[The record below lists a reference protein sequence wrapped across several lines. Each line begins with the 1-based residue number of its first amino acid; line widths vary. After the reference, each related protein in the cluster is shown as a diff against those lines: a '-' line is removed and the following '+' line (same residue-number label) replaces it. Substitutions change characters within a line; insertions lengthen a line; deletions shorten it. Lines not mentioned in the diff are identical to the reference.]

1 MILSWGQ
8 NLRKSNFLHKNDT
21 KPPYFGRF
29 FVIFACMIVKEI
41 EFNKEKL
48 LSGIDK
54 IYNAV
59 GSTMGPMGRTVL
71 IESEHHVGGL
81 TVTKDGVT
89 VAKSI
94 VLEDPIENLAVSMV
108 RQASE
113 RTATVAGD
121 GTTTSV
127 VLTHAILD
135 AYIKSG
141 DPVDARLIRKIK
153 ENSEKVIEN
162 LKAMATPLDEKSMKE
177 VALVSCNGDE
187 EIAGIVYDA
196 YSKVG
201 RDGIVTVENSSTSK
215 TYSEVVKGIRIQRG
229 WSSKYLLT
237 DQKKQEVVL
246 DNPLILISDREIPS
260 VASIEHILA
269 HVINQNRSIL
279 IVGELGDRAME
290 AINLNKIKGIL
301 KVGVVLPPQ
310 FGYKRRELMG
320 DLAAAVGA
328 KYVTDETGDDF
339 SLLNFNDLG
348 EASKVIISKDST
360 VLLLD
365 DDTLARKRVEE
376 IKEMDANSPDEIS
389 MKNERIAIISGAIGV
404 IYVGASSDIE
414 QKEKRDRVDDAV
426 CAVAAA
432 IEEGV
437 VVGGGYALLDACHM
451 VDPTFA
457 YAMGAPHYQILS
469 NAGMDSFEIRLVL
482 DNYKEGS
489 HYDPISGDYVNFKE
503 IGIVDPLKVT
513 RSAVENATSVAT
525 TILSTDCI
533 IYNIRANESGK

>member
-1 MILSWGQ
+1 M
-8 NLRKSNFLHKNDT
+8 

-29 FVIFACMIVKEI
+29 FVIFARMIVKQI

-54 IYNAV
+54 IYRAV

-71 IESEHHVGGL
+71 IESENHVGGL

-89 VAKSI
+89 VAKSL

-141 DPVDARLIRKIK
+141 ENVDARLIRKIK
-153 ENSEKVIEN
+153 QNSEKVIEN
-162 LKAMATPLDEKSMKE
+162 LKKLATPLDDKSMKE

-196 YSKVG
+196 YKKVG
-201 RDGIVTVENSSTSK
+201 KDGVVTVENSSTSK
-215 TYSEVVKGIRIQRG
+215 TYSEVVNGMRIQRG

-237 DQKKQEVVL
+237 DLKKQEVVL
-246 DNPLILISDREIPS
+246 EKPLVLISDREIPS

-269 HVINQNRSIL
+269 YAINQNRSIL
-279 IVGELGDRAME
+279 IVAELGDRAME

-320 DLAAAVGA
+320 DLAASLGA

-348 EASKVIISKDST
+348 EASKVIIGKDST
-360 VLLLD
+360 VILLD
-365 DDTLARKRVEE
+365 DDTNARNRVQE
-376 IKEMDANSPDEIS
+376 IKEIEAVSPEDVA

-414 QKEKRDRVDDAV
+414 QKEKKDRVDDAV

-437 VVGGGYALLDACHM
+437 VTGGGYALLHACDGVDDA
-451 VDPTFA
+451 FA

-469 NAGMDSFEIRLVL
+469 NAGMDNFEISLVL
-482 DNYKEGS
+482 DNYNQDGT
-489 HYDPISGDYVNFKE
+489 HYDPISGDYTDFRE

-525 TILSTDCI
+525 TILSTNCI
-533 IYNIRANESGK
+533 VYNIRANESSK